1 MYTEWKK
8 RRTTVFE
15 LSLINKDIEPSF
27 VIYSAWATAPRSSKP
42 LSVLY
47 SNTTTKEI
55 MALLLLWV
63 TVYTIDDGEE
73 IYGREMIDV
82 WSNFGGNN
90 AFESFR
96 KSWDNAGEV
105 QWHGL

>member
-1 MYTEWKK
+1 
-8 RRTTVFE
+8 
-15 LSLINKDIEPSF
+15 
-27 VIYSAWATAPRSSKP
+27 
-42 LSVLY
+42 
-47 SNTTTKEI
+47 